1 MTTKPEVIIHQLT
14 ALSAFKNLKRFD
26 DEFAVTNQLRTRGL
40 DVLLEAARAAGTQRL
55 IAQSFTGWPNSREGA
70 PTKTEEDPLD
80 PNPPPKMATS
90 LAAIRYLEDTLTGA
104 SDLAGIALRYG
115 TLYGPGTA
123 LSRGGEYP
131 ALVRKRRF
139 PIIGDGAGIWSFVHI
154 DDAAAATV
162 AAVEYGAPGVY
173 NIVDDVPAPVSE
185 WLPYLA
191 EVLGAK
197 PPYRLPVWLGR
208 LAVGD
213 VGVSMM
219 TQIRGSSN
227 AKAKRDLGWQPR
239 YRTWRRGFR
248 QELSEPNVSDPRKH

>member
-1 MTTKPEVIIHQLT
+1 
-14 ALSAFKNLKRFD
+14 
-26 DEFAVTNQLRTRGL
+26 
-40 DVLLEAARAAGTQRL
+40 
-55 IAQSFTGWPNSREGA
+55 
-70 PTKTEEDPLD
+70 
-80 PNPPPKMATS
+80 
-90 LAAIRYLEDTLTGA
+90 
-104 SDLAGIALRYG
+104 
-115 TLYGPGTA
+115 
-123 LSRGGEYP
+123 
-131 ALVRKRRF
+131 
-139 PIIGDGAGIWSFVHI
+139 
-154 DDAAAATV
+154 
-162 AAVEYGAPGVY
+162 
-173 NIVDDVPAPVSE
+173 VSE